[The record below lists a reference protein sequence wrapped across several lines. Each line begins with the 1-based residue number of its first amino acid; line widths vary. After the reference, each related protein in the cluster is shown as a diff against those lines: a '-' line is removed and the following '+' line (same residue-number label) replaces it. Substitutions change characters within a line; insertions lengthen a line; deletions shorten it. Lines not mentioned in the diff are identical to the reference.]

1 MEALKRELF
10 ALARQKLQR
19 PGKGG
24 VEIDPAFSNIYGDA
38 YTASVLQALA
48 SKYAGQ

>member
-10 ALARQKLQR
+10 ALARQKLER
-19 PGKGG
+19 PGTGG
-24 VEIDPAFSNIYGDA
+24 TEINPAFSNIYDDA

>member
-1 MEALKRELF
+1 MEAFKRELL

-24 VEIDPAFSNIYGDA
+24 TEIDPAFANIFGDA
-38 YTASVLQALA
+38 YASSVLQALVK
-48 SKYAGQ
+48 KYAEQ

>member
-1 MEALKRELF
+1 MEAFKRELL
-10 ALARQKLQR
+10 ALARQKLER
-19 PGKGG
+19 PGTGG
-24 VEIDPAFSNIYGDA
+24 TEINPAFSNLYDDA

>member
-1 MEALKRELF
+1 MEAFKRELL

-19 PGKGG
+19 PGTGG
-24 VEIDPAFSNIYGDA
+24 VEINPAFSNIYSDA

>member
-24 VEIDPAFSNIYGDA
+24 TEIDPAFANIFGDT